1 MSRREG
7 LIAAAAL
14 AVGIAVLPLLG
25 GGVLWTRPLWFDE
38 LCCVAYVVADAAS
51 PAEVVR
57 RVAHSWDYA
66 PPLLHLLVWPFAR
79 LAGGEVTPALLHT
92 VSVSAVALALLLTYG
107 TLRRRFTRLASVAGT
122 LAVAGHPLVI
132 AHAFE
137 GRFYG
142 PWLLFAVGVA
152 WSFGLRSRRA
162 RDAATALF
170 SILLCAI
177 HWFGVFSLGLL
188 VAGAV
193 VLVPGS
199 PRERLRLVA
208 PTAAGALVLAALAPM
223 ALAQR
228 SDAAPYLWLP
238 PLSGAQLL
246 EIARLFWLAA
256 VPIAAVV
263 LLLGD
268 VVRRRSVR
276 DDVRDA
282 VRAPDTGPMLCLGLM
297 PLVLI
302 VVSLLLQP
310 AMLGR
315 YGIAAVAAWG
325 PLVAIALTLAGPVVR
340 VAGAA
345 GLAMILLI
353 NGARAGAE
361 RREFAHRVGRD
372 AAAFEAAKARGLPI
386 VFWGLHSIYP
396 VAGPQR
402 SPGTLARYL
411 DLPDST
417 ITALFPAD
425 AMEPVRRKYLLDRD
439 QARGHARTYGFPR
452 LAPKATL
459 DSATAF
465 LLLVE
470 PLALP
475 GGYKRPEAFGRAL
488 FPAHRVTRVSELVTL
503 FERSR

>member
-1 MSRREG
+1 MSRREKV
-7 LIAAAAL
+7 IAAVGL
-14 AVGIAVLPLLG
+14 AVGVAILPLIG
-25 GGVLWTRPLWFDE
+25 GAVLWTRPLWFDE
-38 LCCVAYVVADAAS
+38 LCCVAYVVTDAGSA
-51 PAEVVR
+51 AEVVR
-57 RVAHSWDYA
+57 RVANSWDYA

-92 VSVSAVALALLLTYG
+92 ISVGTVALALLLTYA
-107 TLRRRFTRLASVAGT
+107 TLRRRFTPLPSVGGT
-122 LAVAGHPLVI
+122 LAVAGHALVI

-152 WSFGLRSRRA
+152 WSFGLRARRA
-162 RDAATALF
+162 RDVATALF

-177 HWFGVFSLGLL
+177 HWFGVFSLALL
-188 VAGAV
+188 VLGALT
-193 VLVPGS
+193 LVPAS
-199 PRERLRLVA
+199 LRERFRLVA
-208 PTAAGALVLAALAPM
+208 PTAAGVLVLAALGPM

-228 SDAAPYLWLP
+228 ADATPYLWLP

-246 EIARLFWLAA
+246 EMARLFWLSA
-256 VPIAAVV
+256 VPIAAVI

-268 VVRRRSVR
+268 AVRRRGVR
-276 DDVRDA
+276 DEVRDA
-282 VRAPDTGPMLCLGLM
+282 VSAPDTGPMLFLGLM
-297 PLVLI
+297 PLVLA
-302 VVSLLLQP
+302 VVSMLLQP

-315 YGIAAVAAWG
+315 YGIAAVAAWA
-325 PLVAIALTLAGPVVR
+325 PLVAIALTLAGSVVR
-340 VAGAA
+340 VAGVA
-345 GLAMILLI
+345 GLAMIMLI
-353 NGARAGAE
+353 NGARARSE
-361 RREFAHRVGRD
+361 RGEFADRVARD
-372 AAAFEAAKARGLPI
+372 AAAFEESKSRGLPI

-402 SPGTLARYL
+402 SPSTLARYL

-417 ITALFPAD
+417 FTALFPAD

-452 LAPKATL
+452 LAPQAEL
-459 DSATAF
+459 DTTRAF

-470 PLALP
+470 PLGLP
-475 GGYKRPEAFGRAL
+475 GGYKRPESFGRAI
-488 FPAHRVTRVSELVTL
+488 FPAHRVTRVNELVTL